1 MKAWLLTLVALASF
15 QSVLGAEPWTMDRS
29 IEYAIAHNP
38 DARIAQH
45 RIAASQ
51 AGLAQANSAFWP
63 KLQLQSSYSRTDNPM
78 LAFGSIL
85 NQRSFSPALNF
96 NNVPETDDVNVRGT
110 ITAPLYAGGRNVAER
125 DAAKSNS
132 RAAKYEQMA
141 VRNTLEFEV
150 VRTFHTILKTRQF
163 VRSVEATVNSHKT
176 NLTIAQRR
184 LEAGTLLKAD
194 VLDFEVRLAQA
205 QENLVAARNANLLAE
220 RALRNL
226 LGVETTEEFVVA
238 DTVPNIDVPTN
249 GGAERPELLALRQ
262 RQEAAAAKV
271 RGAKSGYKPRISAF
285 GNIDYDYGTI
295 TRGDGQS
302 YAAGVVA
309 QWDLWDG
316 FSTHSKISE
325 AEANLDSLREEERK
339 LKLSIDLE
347 MEEAKLNLA
356 AANERLSA
364 TEKAVSLASHSLMLT
379 RNRFEQGSALPIQII
394 DAESALLGARVRR
407 AEAESDQ
414 RISIAALRKAV
425 AAPQIESP
433 PGGK

>member
-1 MKAWLLTLVALASF
+1 MKAWLLTLVAVASF
-15 QSVLGAEPWTMDRS
+15 QFTLGAEPWTLERA
-29 IEYAIAHNP
+29 IEYALAHNP

-85 NQRSFSPALNF
+85 NQRSFNPALNF
-96 NNVPETDDVNVRGT
+96 NNGPETDDVNVRGI
-110 ITAPLYAGGRNVAER
+110 ITAPLYAGGRNIAER

-141 VRNTLEFEV
+141 VRNTLQFEV

-163 VRSVEATVNSHKT
+163 VRSVEATVHSYET
-176 NLTIAQRR
+176 NLVIAQRR

-194 VLDFEVRLAQA
+194 VLDFEVRLAQG

-238 DTVPNIDVPTN
+238 DTVPNIEVPSN

-262 RQEAAAAKV
+262 RQEAAMAKL
-271 RGAKSGYKPRISAF
+271 RGARSGYKPRVSAF

-295 TRGDGQS
+295 TRGDGRS
-302 YAAGVVA
+302 YAGGIVA

-316 FSTHSKISE
+316 FSTRSKISE

-347 MEEAKLNLA
+347 TEEAKLNLA
-356 AANERLSA
+356 AANERLFA
-364 TEKAVSLASHSLMLT
+364 TEKGVSLASESLTLT
-379 RNRFEQGSALPIQII
+379 RNRFEQGSALPTQII
-394 DAESALLGARVRR
+394 DAESALLAARVRR

-414 RISIAALRKAV
+414 RISIGALRKAL
-425 AAPQIESP
+425 AAPQIEHIT
-433 PGGK
+433 GAK